1 MNYVVHEQYEKLNK
15 IEQLNKMNNTTISCI
30 GKYTLNGA

>member
-15 IEQLNKMNNTTISCI
+15 IEQLNKMNIKLSVVLANTH
-30 GKYTLNGA
+30 